1 MKKYLTPALIS
12 CVCLLAFGPLLPFFW
27 GPDWRAKWK
36 IAWAANEYLD
46 GHPDKAEESLK
57 QAALLSHQIATEP
70 EYWNLKFDLVFNK
83 EKPSSETI
91 ATLCEDSVALI
102 SRTPEIQRRILAYL
116 VGEHFHLR
124 RENEYAVK
132 IMEKFFPPIS
142 KRSASENNFLAY
154 ARALSKSEL
163 QIALTEVDAALVAD
177 GTARTEFLDTKA
189 WVLHGLGRDKDALTF
204 IEESIKKLHSELK
217 QFKGIP
223 TQDRGKF
230 ERLFE
235 AEVVDATKTDSLD
248 SLPIRR
254 LDELKKE
261 FPSLRPIELEL
272 EAKRIAVV
280 RFHRACIL
288 DELGRTDESELD
300 YRWLDQF
307 GFTEPEKL
315 N

>member
-1 MKKYLTPALIS
+1 MKKYLTPVLVS
-12 CVCLLAFGPLLPFFW
+12 CVCLLAFGPLLPIFF
-27 GPDWRAKWK
+27 GPDWRAKWT
-36 IAWAANEYLD
+36 IASAANEYLD

-57 QAALLSHQIATEP
+57 QAAVLSHQVATEP

-83 EKPSSETI
+83 EKPSNETI
-91 ATLCEDSVALI
+91 AALFEESVALI
-102 SRTPEIQRRILAYL
+102 TRTPAFQRRILAQL

-132 IMEKFFPPIS
+132 MMEKFFPAIS
-142 KRSASENNFLAY
+142 KRTVNENNFLAY
-154 ARALSKSEL
+154 ARALSKKEL
-163 QIALTEVDAALVAD
+163 ETALTEVDAALVAD
-177 GTARTEFLDTKA
+177 GTSRIELLDTKA
-189 WVLHGLGRDKDALTF
+189 WVLHGLGRDKDALAF

-217 QFKGIP
+217 QVKGIP
-223 TQDRGKF
+223 TKDRGKF
-230 ERLFE
+230 EELFVT
-235 AEVVDATKTDSLD
+235 EVEEGSKTDSTAPPPL
-248 SLPIRR
+248 SRM
-254 LDELKKE
+254 EGLKKE
-261 FPSLRPIELEL
+261 FSYLRPIDLEL
-272 EAKRIAVV
+272 QAKRIAVV